1 MSRSFSCVSVSS
13 CLSLSQDWREMQE
26 LMSKH
31 SATAKSKIKIDVGGQ
46 SFTASKETFLKFEG
60 SFFFAMLSSGRW
72 EPDEDGT
79 YFIDRSPTYF
89 PYVIDYLRTGSLDEL
104 TGLSKV
110 ELQST
115 KTEFDFYQIDF
126 PCPSVP
132 EWDTSINAAHLAF
145 TGTSTARN
153 SVGSQNW
160 KATAVSSQDVD
171 CFRMKIE
178 YGSLGDFM
186 VGFQVYPGGFVHL
199 RANFGGNTSYY
210 LHVNNGSLYGSGKNN
225 EIFHGSKLKT
235 GSIITGTYDRE
246 AHTISFGV
254 DDSAPKVAFTNVH
267 ALGLRAMCN
276 FREMGAS
283 VTFC

>member
-1 MSRSFSCVSVSS
+1 
-13 CLSLSQDWREMQE
+13 MQE

-31 SATAKSKIKIDVGGQ
+31 SAMAKSKIKLDVGGQ

-72 EPDEDGT
+72 EPDEDGA

-89 PYVIDYLRTGSLDEL
+89 PYVIDYLRTGSLDVL

-110 ELQST
+110 ELDRVH
-115 KTEFDFYQIDF
+115 TEFDFYQIDF
-126 PCPSVP
+126 PRPSTPSTP
-132 EWDTSINAAHLAF
+132 EWDTTIDAAHLAF
-145 TGTSTARN
+145 TGAATARK
-153 SVGSQNW
+153 SAGAQNQW
-160 KATAVSSQDVD
+160 NATAVSSQDVN

-178 YGSLGDFM
+178 YPSTGGLM
-186 VGFQVYPGGFVHL
+186 VGFQVYPAGFVPL
-199 RANFGGNTSYY
+199 GVNFSSNTSYY
-210 LHVNNGSLYGSGKNN
+210 LHVSKGSLYGSGKTA
-225 EIFHGSKLKT
+225 EAFHGSNIKT

-267 ALGLRAMCN
+267 HASGLRAMCN
-276 FREMGAS
+276 FYETGAYA
-283 VTFC
+283 TFC